1 MSDEGKCDHKHLDKN
16 NINDC
21 NQAYN
26 DKKDKSKLYLKK
38 KITKKNSNKEENK
51 GSTISS
57 KKSETSKSSFISNGI
72 ETRRSEYISKKMNK
86 ANEPLL
92 NKINNYKKMINK
104 HISLNRDRINVLKK
118 IQDKYNIPYNL
129 TKKEKKGKSFHSKNK
144 YTNKIKSNDIPKKF
158 EVKSVLK
165 NLQEM
170 IKNQIILCPEDLKFD
185 EDLMPIKKKSKPNK
199 EKGISKFSKKNI
211 KSFQPGQIKFLK
223 RFWNKR

>member
-1 MSDEGKCDHKHLDKN
+1 MDSKSRSEITASNLSHSNFKKSCCMSDEGKCDHKHLDKN

-57 KKSETSKSSFISNGI
+57 KKSETSKSSFISNGT
-72 ETRRSEYISKKMNK
+72 ETRRSEHISKKMNK

-92 NKINNYKKMINK
+92 NKINNYRKMINK

-170 IKNQIILCPEDLKFD
+170 IKN
-185 EDLMPIKKKSKPNK
+185 
-199 EKGISKFSKKNI
+199 
-211 KSFQPGQIKFLK
+211 
-223 RFWNKR
+223 